1 MSHLPKA
8 DKEQCGAFIVS
19 VTFLLSYILNSKI
32 QRDERVLVVWSDDL
46 DHIVPLCNEFEEK
59 LMKLVWRSRLVTS
72 PSVTTSD
79 STPVTSTTASNVNL
93 NEKATAARVSVTVA
107 EAAVATAA
115 LTPLGTA
122 AAPKKKFWGLGWRL
136 STKEPSAGATDPEKA
151 STPPPRAIRLFAPL
165 YGGLG
170 SGLSICKFTNVF
182 TVLTCVSNHPS
193 SFLVF
198 IASGILILLQ
208 EWRLD
213 HDYTRF
219 ALLAASPFLVC
230 VSLVKQVF
238 FVIREFV
245 TYHPDQFIAVLLMPN
260 CNDDSHDVRF
270 FHLKGIL
277 LDTLRFSSSLKA
289 SVLLRSSM
297 KILVIILQCGHYLTR
312 KSINIYPTLPLRCLF
327 IKKVSKK
334 LCKFPPFHNTE
345 PFASEMANT

>member
-1 MSHLPKA
+1 MLY
-8 DKEQCGAFIVS
+8 
-19 VTFLLSYILNSKI
+19 FLLSYILNVKI

-46 DHIVPLCNEFEEK
+46 DHIVPLCSEFEEK

-93 NEKATAARVSVTVA
+93 NEKATAARVLVTVT

-115 LTPLGTA
+115 LTPLATA

-136 STKEPSAGATDPEKA
+136 SSKKPSSGVTDPEKA

-170 SGLSICKFTNVF
+170 SGLAICKFKNVF
-182 TVLTCVSNHPS
+182 IIQTCISNHAS
-193 SFLVF
+193 LLVF
-198 IASGILILLQ
+198 IASGTNILLQ

-238 FVIREFV
+238 FVI
-245 TYHPDQFIAVLLMPN
+245 
-260 CNDDSHDVRF
+260 
-270 FHLKGIL
+270 
-277 LDTLRFSSSLKA
+277 
-289 SVLLRSSM
+289 
-297 KILVIILQCGHYLTR
+297 
-312 KSINIYPTLPLRCLF
+312 
-327 IKKVSKK
+327 
-334 LCKFPPFHNTE
+334 
-345 PFASEMANT
+345 